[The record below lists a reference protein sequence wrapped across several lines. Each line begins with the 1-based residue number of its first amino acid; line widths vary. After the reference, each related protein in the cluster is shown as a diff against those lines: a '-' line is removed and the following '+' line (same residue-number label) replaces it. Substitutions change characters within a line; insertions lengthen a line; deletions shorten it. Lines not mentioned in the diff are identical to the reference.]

1 MDITLIAEK
10 REHWTWREELARA
23 CAREEREI
31 GRLAETPIILALA
44 SALGKS
50 PREAATIARKRALGA
65 R

>member
-1 MDITLIAEK
+1 METILIAEK

-23 CAREEREI
+23 CAREERELA
-31 GRLAETPIILALA
+31 RLAETPVILALA
-44 SALGKS
+44 SVLGKS